1 MYMYMTCIYVVSGM
15 GNITCTV
22 RMYMFSCTII
32 LLYSVVFLPFSLA
45 ERVSDILQYIP
56 VSVHLYIMNLYA
68 LCTHYTVLYIHY

>member
-22 RMYMFSCTII
+22 RMYMFHARS
-32 LLYSVVFLPFSLA
+32 YSVVFLPFSLA

-68 LCTHYTVLYIHY
+68 LCTYYTVLYIHY